1 MPILKKFTTAGGL
14 ELAWH
19 RVVKAEAGFLDQHS
33 VITLT
38 VYSWPSMEA
47 YIANQGQRFSWQEY
61 VTIPQ
66 IRVDG
71 TDFLGS
77 CERAVV
83 DLPESPYF
91 QGAIT
96 TLPSDLTLARDLRW
110 AQMKQMRDFAA
121 SQPIDVNG
129 QRFDADAKSVDNIR
143 GAIQGMEIAGATS
156 IAWTLFDNSVT
167 TLTLDQ
173 LRAVG
178 VAILSR
184 VDACYQK
191 ARDLRT
197 QIEAATTV
205 EAVAAVVW

>member
-1 MPILKKFTTAGGL
+1 MPILKKFTTTGGL

-110 AQMKQMRDFAA
+110 AQMKQMRDFLTE
-121 SQPIDVNG
+121 
-129 QRFDADAKSVDNIR
+129 F
-143 GAIQGMEIAGATS
+143 GMTPS
-156 IAWTLFDNSVT
+156 S
-167 TLTLDQ
+167 
-173 LRAVG
+173 R
-178 VAILSR
+178 SR
-184 VDACYQK
+184 VSSGLPPV
-191 ARDLRT
+191 RD
-197 QIEAATTV
+197 EKY
-205 EAVAAVVW
+205 EKFFGWCK